1 MVTFVVRLLLDSIRL
16 VLATEI
22 VFADRECLSWTRKGS
37 QKTRELLVR
46 VPDALI
52 VAVQIL
58 TWM

>member
-1 MVTFVVRLLLDSIRL
+1 MVPLVVRLLDSIRV

-22 VFADRECLSWTRKGS
+22 VFADRECLSRTRKGS
-37 QKTRELLVR
+37 QETREPLVR
-46 VPDALI
+46 VPDALM